1 MGAGG
6 LHNYMCKGD
15 TAEWQW
21 SVAPMGIGEGARVSV
36 AMRLGGLGNSMAAM
50 FKLELE
56 LQPGQKSNGYR
67 MALQWVCC
75 YGWGGHWQKTEE
87 TVTSGGVVTGRRQKR
102 Q

>member
-6 LHNYMCKGD
+6 CTITCVWGD

-56 LQPGQKSNGYR
+56 LQPGQKNNGYR
-67 MALQWVCC
+67 LALQWVCC
-75 YGWGGHWQKTEE
+75 YG
-87 TVTSGGVVTGRRQKR
+87 
-102 Q
+102 

>member
-56 LQPGQKSNGYR
+56 LQPGQNSMGIGWPP
-67 MALQWVCC
+67 MGVLLWVMGACSIQWL
-75 YGWGGHWQKTEE
+75 W
-87 TVTSGGVVTGRRQKR
+87 
-102 Q
+102 

>member
-6 LHNYMCKGD
+6 LHNYMCRGD

-36 AMRLGGLGNSMAAM
+36 AMMLGGLGNSMAAM

-56 LQPGQKSNGYR
+56 LQPGQKIKGYR

-75 YGWGGHWQKTEE
+75 YG
-87 TVTSGGVVTGRRQKR
+87 
-102 Q
+102 

>member
-6 LHNYMCKGD
+6 LHNYMCRGD

-56 LQPGQKSNGYR
+56 LQPGQKINGYR
-67 MALQWVCC
+67 MAPNGCAAMGDGCLLNSVAVVTLPNCNGQWAQWV
-75 YGWGGHWQKTEE
+75 
-87 TVTSGGVVTGRRQKR
+87 
-102 Q
+102 